1 VGHDPRPFM
10 QSRFSSSSH
19 ECHITPN
26 NSTNDTQRHLYC
38 CRDAVFL
45 IFRSLI
51 GTLLVP
57 LDVFMD
63 DLGLRILQFSLNPG
77 LQSLRLRV
85 KFQLLIEGL
94 DGPLL
99 LDKYRALREGSIA
112 SSRFPQSPVRQ
123 DFDYRALREAV
134 PGSLGIVPGLGGSN
148 TGLRGKWYRA
158 SEEIIAR
165 FSLQIRYFFKRRSV
179 LCLKSV

>member
-63 DLGLRILQFSLNPG
+63 DLGLRILQFSLNLG

-112 SSRFPQSPVRQ
+112 SRFPQSPVRQ

>member
-10 QSRFSSSSH
+10 QSQFSLSPH

-26 NSTNDTQRHLYC
+26 NSANDTQRHLYC

-45 IFRSLI
+45 VFRSLI
-51 GTLLVP
+51 GTLVAP

-63 DLGLRILQFSLNPG
+63 DLGLHILQSSSNPG

-85 KFQLLIEGL
+85 KFQPLIEGL

-99 LDKYRALREGSIA
+99 LAKYRALREA
-112 SSRFPQSPVRQ
+112 RRRNRTFPQSPVRQ

-134 PGSLGIVPGLGGSN
+134 PGSLGSVPGLGGSN

-158 SEEIIAR
+158 SGEILAQ
-165 FSLQIRYFFKRRSV
+165 FSLQIRYFSKRRSA

>member
-10 QSRFSSSSH
+10 QSQFSLSPN

-26 NSTNDTQRHLYC
+26 NSTNYTQRHLYC

-45 IFRSLI
+45 VFRSLI
-51 GTLLVP
+51 GTLVVP

-63 DLGLRILQFSLNPG
+63 DLGLHILQFSSNPG

-85 KFQLLIEGL
+85 KFQPLIEGL

-112 SSRFPQSPVRQ
+112 SYRFPQSPER
-123 DFDYRALREAV
+123 
-134 PGSLGIVPGLGGSN
+134 
-148 TGLRGKWYRA
+148 
-158 SEEIIAR
+158 
-165 FSLQIRYFFKRRSV
+165 
-179 LCLKSV
+179 

>member
-1 VGHDPRPFM
+1 M

-85 KFQLLIEGL
+85 KLQPFIEGL

-99 LDKYRALREGSIA
+99 LDKYRALREA
-112 SSRFPQSPVRQ
+112 RRRDRTFPQSPVSQ

>member
-1 VGHDPRPFM
+1 M
-10 QSRFSSSSH
+10 
-19 ECHITPN
+19 
-26 NSTNDTQRHLYC
+26 
-38 CRDAVFL
+38 FL
-45 IFRSLI
+45 VFRSLI
-51 GTLLVP
+51 GTLVAP
-57 LDVFMD
+57 LGDFTD
-63 DLGLRILQFSLNPG
+63 DLGPHILQSSSNSG

-85 KFQLLIEGL
+85 KFQPLIEGL

-99 LDKYRALREGSIA
+99 LAKYRALREA
-112 SSRFPQSPVRQ
+112 RRRDRTFPQSPVRQ

-158 SEEIIAR
+158 SGEIITQI
-165 FSLQIRYFFKRRSV
+165 SLQMRYFFKKRSV